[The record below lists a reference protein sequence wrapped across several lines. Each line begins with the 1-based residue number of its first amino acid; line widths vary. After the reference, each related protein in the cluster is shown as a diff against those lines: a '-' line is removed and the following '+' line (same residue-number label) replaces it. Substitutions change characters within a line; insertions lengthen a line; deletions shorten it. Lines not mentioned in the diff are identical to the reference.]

1 MANSGRGVK
10 RLARLARGLLLALGL
25 VGFACASTREDP
37 TGGETHFLARC
48 DDSATACGG
57 DLVCVCHV
65 CTLPCSE
72 AATCARFPSA
82 TCASASTGACEQAT
96 PGYCEV
102 GCTADLDC
110 TALSSSHVCVDG
122 ACRSV
127 EAAPTSCEASGV
139 TSNEVVLLG
148 DSFFALTHGITA
160 FVEDAARQSGVLS
173 AGERYR
179 DFSSVVGN
187 TLALLGNG
195 IEDQYAAAA
204 AESPTKVVI
213 MTGGGADVLI
223 GACDVIAADCPLLVD
238 ATNAASALFE
248 RMANEG
254 VEHIVYVFYPD
265 PSDATLREEV
275 ATLRPLL
282 QAACEGSPV
291 ACHWVDLRPAFTGNE
306 ATYLDSEGTT
316 PTTAGARASAAAI
329 WSVMQQ
335 ECIAQ

>member
-1 MANSGRGVK
+1 MPNDVRSVV
-10 RLARLARGLLLALGL
+10 RLARGLLLALGL

-37 TGGETHFLARC
+37 SGGETHFLALC
-48 DDSATACGG
+48 DDDATACGG

-82 TCASASTGACEQAT
+82 TCASAPADDACEQAT

-102 GCTADLDC
+102 GCTSDREC
-110 TALSSSHVCVDG
+110 VGLSSSHVCVNG

-127 EAAPTSCEASGV
+127 EAAPTSCPASGV
-139 TSNEVVLLG
+139 TPNEVVLLG
-148 DSFFALTHGITA
+148 DIFFAITHGITA

-179 DFSSVVGN
+179 DFSSVMGN

-195 IEDQYAAAA
+195 IENQYAAAVQEGPA
-204 AESPTKVVI
+204 KVVI

-223 GACDVIAADCPLLVD
+223 GSCDVIAADCPLLVD
-238 ATNAASALFE
+238 AASAASALFE
-248 RMANEG
+248 RMANDG

-265 PSDATLREEV
+265 PTDATLREEIQ
-275 ATLRPLL
+275 TLRPLL
-282 QAACEGSPV
+282 QSACEGSPT
-291 ACHWVDLRPAFTGNE
+291 ACHWVDLRPAFAGNE
-306 ATYLDSEGTT
+306 ATYLNKEGTT
-316 PTTAGARASAAAI
+316 PTTTGAQASATAI

>member
-1 MANSGRGVK
+1 MPSDVRSV
-10 RLARLARGLLLALGL
+10 LRLARGLLLALGL
-25 VGFACASTREDP
+25 AGFACANTREDP

-48 DDSATACGG
+48 DDNASACGS

-65 CTLPCSE
+65 CTLPCSQ
-72 AATCARFPSA
+72 AATCTRFPSA
-82 TCASASTGACEQAT
+82 TCASTPTGDACAEAT

-102 GCTADLDC
+102 GCTADDDC
-110 TALSSSHVCVDG
+110 AALSASHVCVDG

-127 EAAPTSCEASGV
+127 ETAPTACEPSGV

-148 DSFFALTHGITA
+148 DIFFAASHGITA

-179 DFSSVVGN
+179 DFSGVTGN

-195 IEDQYAAAA
+195 LADQYAAAA
-204 AESPTKVVI
+204 AEGPVKVVI

-223 GACDVIAADCPLLVD
+223 GSCDVIAADCPLLVD
-238 ATNAASALFE
+238 AANAASALFE
-248 RMANEG
+248 RMANDG

-265 PSDATLREEV
+265 PTDATLREEV
-275 ATLRPLL
+275 ETLRPLL
-282 QAACEGSPV
+282 QSACEGSPT
-291 ACHWVDLRPAFTGNE
+291 ACHWVDLRPAFAGNE
-306 ATYLDSEGTT
+306 ATYLNKEGTT
-316 PTTAGARASAAAI
+316 PTTAGAQASAAAI

>member
-1 MANSGRGVK
+1 MLSDVRSIM
-10 RLARLARGLLLALGL
+10 RLARGLLLALGL
-25 VGFACASTREDP
+25 AGFACANTREDP

-48 DDSATACGG
+48 DDSASACGG

-82 TCASASTGACEQAT
+82 TCESAPDADACGQAT

-102 GCTADLDC
+102 GCTADDDC
-110 TALSSSHVCVDG
+110 AKLSASHVCVDG

-127 EAAPTSCEASGV
+127 EAVPTACEPSGV

-148 DSFFALTHGITA
+148 DSFFAVTHGITA

-179 DFSSVVGN
+179 DFSRVTGN
-187 TLALLGNG
+187 ALALLGNG
-195 IEDQYAAAA
+195 LADQYTAAA
-204 AESPTKVVI
+204 AESPVKVVI

-223 GACDVIAADCPLLVD
+223 GSCDVIAADCPLLVD

-248 RMANEG
+248 RMANDG

-265 PSDATLREEV
+265 PSDPTLRKEV
-275 ATLRPLL
+275 DTLRPLL
-282 QAACEGSPV
+282 QSACEGSPTP
-291 ACHWVDLRPAFTGNE
+291 CHWVDLRPAFAGNE
-306 ATYLDSEGTT
+306 ATYLDNEGTI
-316 PTTAGARASAAAI
+316 PTTAGAQASAAAI